1 MLVYVNSS
9 IIVSHWISFSLRYT
23 NSLYFIMSMAY
34 YDLIT
39 VILKPLLLSS
49 MKPCDSVI
57 NIAVVYAR
65 MNLIMNVLTLKPL
78 VSQKSELFPSILPNY
93 IRFMIKMLIPSKIP
107 FILPFI
113 KACPFYDKNIKDRLS
128 KYLLFITKTS
138 ISFHITMPFVH
149 HQIFL

>member
-1 MLVYVNSS
+1 
-9 IIVSHWISFSLRYT
+9 
-23 NSLYFIMSMAY
+23 MAY

-93 IRFMIKMLIPSKIP
+93 IRFMIKILVPSKIS

-113 KACPFYDKNIKDRLS
+113 KACPFYDKNIKDRLP
-128 KYLLFITKTS
+128 KYLIYYQNFY
-138 ISFHITMPFVH
+138 FVPYNDAFRSSSN
-149 HQIFL
+149 FLLTFSTLPMN